1 MTIQE
6 LGSIGEFVAAVA
18 TVITL
23 GYIALQIRQNTHAAR
38 INAELDIAKQQADWF
53 SRMIAQPDLL
63 RLWDSAA
70 EDSASLSPDD
80 KRRFLW
86 VIAELFI
93 MYEGHYHTYQKGYV
107 SEDAWHT
114 RMAVLRALLTNPVV
128 KEWWDLRMGS
138 LSAGFYD
145 YLDSLRSE
153 PLGTWSHQNI
163 GGAAKRE

>member
-6 LGSIGEFVAAVA
+6 LGSIGELVAAIA

-23 GYIALQIRQNTHAAR
+23 GYIALQIRQNTQAER
-38 INAELDIAKQQADWF
+38 ISAELDYAKIQNDWYA
-53 SRMIAQPDLL
+53 RMNAQPDLL
-63 RLWDSAA
+63 RLWDKAG
-70 EDSASLSPDD
+70 EDPTSLSPDD

-86 VIAELFI
+86 LIAELFVI
-93 MYEGHYHTYQKGYV
+93 YEGHYHTYQKGYI

-114 RMAVLRALLTNPVV
+114 RMDVLKALLTNPVV
-128 KEWWDLRMGS
+128 AEWWDLRMGS
-138 LSAGFYD
+138 LSAGFYN